1 MATVTRPFWVITQVK
16 KPLLLKVWVD
26 DGRPVVN
33 VTRGGPNVSVRLMIA
48 TQGFLDITSVLVR
61 NGSRVVHVLDFNDV
75 RLVFSGHDVGVYKIS
90 LAISGNG
97 AFAAIVELGRNR
109 PGGGAPAVP
118 PRRISGRFK
127 PFPRISPQDA
137 AYLQLMIQRR
147 YVPYQKAPGGGAIPY
162 ARIRA
167 LGQRF
172 FPWTP
177 YSYILAMAT
186 YDWTTASF
194 ARMVFMQVFQ
204 YTSIPPQPF
213 PLDHPS
219 ISSMIFR
226 SNWNDYKPSN
236 PTYMRTFLMRPATS
250 ESQVAQQLRRVATE
264 LQRFSAVQ
272 NRLLVAAAQA
282 LPRTC
287 ILAKPYLFS
296 GQVDIYQMGMSRFGI
311 CFFQFPGNRGPVGTA
326 LEVQFAAASA
336 TFLRPGRLITTKMVW
351 SFTDTEA
358 DALHYSNGIL
368 LVVRA
373 AGPSGVKSFVWDR
386 PAYITKLSNEARKT
400 EYIFPA
406 GSTFR
411 ILANRPGNKVQVIE
425 LEIVP
430 RSIPWPRGE
439 FEADDALGQEAVS
452 ESEAAAFAYDEAAFA
467 PDGDASLF
475 DRVDPPVEPT
485 EFEVDEDTFSLDGAA
500 LASDDVDA
508 FADLPLSA
516 DAAPDWQEADAPPDE
531 QDELLAGDTFRTLS
545 LFGDDTIHD
554 SSDISKDELLDLSR
568 LPVIPELDQV
578 PRGVPPAIDH
588 VAEDCTGGR
597 WCQCVQSHIDDGTI

>member
-1 MATVTRPFWVITQVK
+1 MAMMAQPSWAITQVK
-16 KPLLLKVWVD
+16 KPLSLKVWVD

-33 VTRGGPNVSVRLMIA
+33 ITRGGANVSVRLMVA
-48 TQGFLDITSVLVR
+48 SQGFLDITSILVR
-61 NGSRVVHVLDFNDV
+61 NGGRIVHVLDFNNV
-75 RLVFSGHDVGVYKIS
+75 RLVFSGLGVGLYAIS
-90 LAISGNG
+90 LAITGYGTFS
-97 AFAAIVELGRNR
+97 ATVQPR
-109 PGGGAPAVP
+109 GGSPMVP
-118 PRRISGRFK
+118 PRTLSGRFK

-137 AYLQLMIQRR
+137 AYLQMMIQRR
-147 YVPYQKAPGGGAIPY
+147 FVPYQKAPGGGGIPY

-167 LGQRF
+167 LGQQL

-204 YTSIPPQPF
+204 YTSIPPRPF
-213 PLDHPS
+213 PLDRPS
-219 ISSMIFR
+219 ISKMIFQ
-226 SNWNDYKPSN
+226 SKWGDYNPGN
-236 PTYMRTFLMRPATS
+236 PTYMRSFMMRPAKS
-250 ESQVAQQLRRVATE
+250 ESQVAQQLAHVARE

-272 NRLLVAAAQA
+272 NRLLVAAAHA

-326 LEVQFAAASA
+326 LEIQFAAASA

-358 DALHYSNGIL
+358 DALHYANGIL

-373 AGPSGVKSFVWDR
+373 AGSSGAKSFVWDM
-386 PAYITKLSNEARKT
+386 PAYVTKLSNEASKT

-411 ILANRPGNKVQVIE
+411 ILANRPGNGVQVIE

-430 RSIPWPRGE
+430 RSVPWPRDE
-439 FEADDALGQEAVS
+439 FEADEADALGKVPVS
-452 ESEAAAFAYDEAAFA
+452 ESEAAAFSSLAEAAFT
-467 PDGDASLF
+467 PGDASLI
-475 DRVDPPVEPT
+475 DDTVDPPVEPID
-485 EFEVDEDTFSLDGAA
+485 FEVDEDSLSRDDAA
-500 LASDDVDA
+500 LAFDDAVAA
-508 FADLPLSA
+508 FAALPLPA
-516 DAAPDWQEADAPPDE
+516 EAVPDWQEDDASTGE

-545 LFGDDTIHD
+545 LLGDETTHH
-554 SSDISKDELLDLSR
+554 SSDIPKNELLDLSR
-568 LPVIPELDQV
+568 LTVIPELDQV

-597 WCQCVQSHIDDGTI
+597 WCRCVQSHMEDGTI